1 MLLIFFYS
9 FLIVVF
15 TIPYGFLLANENKLN
30 TYHYTKSL
38 IYGIIFGYMI
48 WNEIPAWNTYVGA
61 GFIILSAIFILRRET
76 ALKKEIQPEKF
87 SIQR

>member
-1 MLLIFFYS
+1 
-9 FLIVVF
+9 
-15 TIPYGFLLANENKLN
+15 
-30 TYHYTKSL
+30 
-38 IYGIIFGYMI
+38 MI

-76 ALKKEIQPEKF
+76 VLKKEIQPEKF